1 MSSGSKVLRGRWQAR
16 APRVSYCSKRRT
28 ERSHVRGALGGAHG
42 EAQLPHRTVVA
53 QQPREDEQGA
63 WLEGALPARVRLVG
77 SCRVLIRPT
86 SSVILSEVSAS
97 CCAPAGSRQR
107 ELFVDGE
114 TAVCAHVLQLALL
127 DGETPCRRTG
137 PSRGRDGRVEHH
149 LMREAMAR
157 VVKGAEKEVEIMST
171 RSGVLAQTG
180 STLVKRGLY
189 CAVLGRVHRVRVQ
202 CARALRVHAR
212 LTHLGQRQPMSRAE
226 IRAKVSSY
234 LSSLP
239 RVVGGYR
246 VSNTGG
252 SRDTHTTHMVP

>member
-1 MSSGSKVLRGRWQAR
+1 
-16 APRVSYCSKRRT
+16 
-28 ERSHVRGALGGAHG
+28 
-42 EAQLPHRTVVA
+42 
-53 QQPREDEQGA
+53 
-63 WLEGALPARVRLVG
+63 
-77 SCRVLIRPT
+77 
-86 SSVILSEVSAS
+86 
-97 CCAPAGSRQR
+97 
-107 ELFVDGE
+107 
-114 TAVCAHVLQLALL
+114 
-127 DGETPCRRTG
+127 
-137 PSRGRDGRVEHH
+137 
-149 LMREAMAR
+149 MAR

-226 IRAKVSSY
+226 IRAKVSAY

-246 VSNTGG
+246 VSITGG